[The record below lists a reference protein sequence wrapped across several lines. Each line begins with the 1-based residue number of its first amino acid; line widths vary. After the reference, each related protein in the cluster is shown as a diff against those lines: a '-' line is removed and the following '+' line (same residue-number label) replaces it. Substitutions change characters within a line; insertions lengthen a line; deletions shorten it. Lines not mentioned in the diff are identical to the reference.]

1 MIRIL
6 LALFIGTAG
15 APGAF
20 GQAVVFGR
28 AADLDTGAPL
38 AWVRVTLEAPD
49 AAAARAAW
57 TDTAGRYALTEVPA
71 GRWRIRADYVSGTR
85 RVSVL
90 SPAFTLSEAVTTLN
104 FELPSDPKEWLGAP
118 DSSPF
123 RTKNLGDITGIPRE
137 GRILDAAGHAL
148 PGVRSV
154 VERLAAGLVRGLVTE
169 AGRPVPEAVVRL
181 GDAREAVTDTDGRFF
196 LEAVPPG
203 RYELHVFRENARLD
217 ATAVDIRPGE
227 NVFHLDLT
235 RRP

>member
-6 LALFIGTAG
+6 LALFIGPAV

-38 AWVRVTLEAPD
+38 AWVRVTLETPD
-49 AAAARAAW
+49 GAAAHAAW
-57 TDTAGRYALTEVPA
+57 TDAAGRYALAGLPA
-71 GRWRIRADYVSGTR
+71 GRWRIRADHVSGTR

-90 SPAFTLSEAVTTLN
+90 SPVITLSGAVTTLN

-118 DSSPF
+118 DPSPF
-123 RTKNLGDITGIPRE
+123 RAKNLGDITGIPRE
-137 GRILDAAGHAL
+137 GRILDAAGHTL
-148 PGVRSV
+148 PGIRSA
-154 VERLAAGLVRGLVTE
+154 VERLTEGLVHGLVTE

-181 GDAREAVTDTDGRFF
+181 GDAREAVTDADGRFF
-196 LEAVPPG
+196 LDAVPPG
-203 RYELHVFRENARLD
+203 GYDLHVFRENARLD
-217 ATAVDIRPGE
+217 ATAVDIRPGA
-227 NVFHLDLT
+227 NVFRLDLT